1 MVSQLLEQNVNLF
14 YTNMAGRPGEQGE
27 AGEQG
32 PPGTPG
38 TPGMSGFPGAP
49 GEFGL
54 VGKLYNIF
62 VEPLVVR
69 FLMTFFVK
77 FSLNIF

>member
-54 VGKLYNIF
+54 VGKLCFIDFGCKDFNDIF
-62 VEPLVVR
+62 Y
-69 FLMTFFVK
+69 
-77 FSLNIF
+77 